1 MSQPNGVPAAE
12 LGPLTWRR
20 SSGGGAAG
28 ESVEFALLDNGDVA
42 VRNARDPQGP
52 ALFYTP
58 AEISAFVHGAK
69 AGEFDDM
76 VAGKDPRDG

>member
-1 MSQPNGVPAAE
+1 MSHPNGIPAAD
-12 LGPLTWRR
+12 LGPVVWRR
-20 SSGGGAAG
+20 GSAGPDGG

-52 ALFYTP
+52 ALVYTP

-69 AGEFDDM
+69 AGEFDDL
-76 VAGKDPRDG
+76 VD